1 MYIKEEVSNTII
13 IEKSRFIAYIKPV
26 YNDEEYKE
34 YLKEIRKKHYDSS
47 HVCSAIISGNIKR
60 SSDDGEPSG
69 TAGAPILNV
78 LEKKG
83 LNNTCALVVRY
94 FGGIKLGAGG
104 LIRAYGNAVSE
115 ALNKATLVED
125 VSYPKYE
132 LITSY
137 EIANK
142 LDNLLLKNTLLLNKE
157 YDEQVKITFVL
168 NDESLINNI
177 VEITKGTKPV
187 FVGNEIIQKVI
198 EWQYGFTSYIN

>member
-1 MYIKEEVSNTII
+1 MYIKEEISNTII
-13 IEKSRFIAYIKPV
+13 IEKSRFIAYVKPV
-26 YNDEEYKE
+26 FNESEYKE
-34 YLKEIRKKHYDSS
+34 YIKDIRKKHYDAS
-47 HVCSAIISGNIKR
+47 HVCSALICGNVKR

-78 LEKKG
+78 LDKQG

-115 ALNKATLVED
+115 AIKKGTLVED

-132 LITSY
+132 LVLSY

-142 LDNLLLKNTLLLNKE
+142 LDNLLNVNSLMVNKE
-157 YDEQVKITFVL
+157 YDEMVKITFVL
-168 NDESLINNI
+168 KDEKTLDKII
-177 VEITKGTKPV
+177 EVTKGVEPQL
-187 FVGNEIIQKVI
+187 VGEAIIQKVI
-198 EWQYGFTSYIN
+198 E